1 MVKNLPREKVEND
14 LYLFLRTIYH
24 YERNIAAM
32 FGLDYQE
39 IYLLQSLRR
48 SSPQR
53 LTDISLVLDIPMFTA
68 SRLVER
74 LAQKKLIRKEKGAA
88 DRRSIS
94 VSLLTEGEKM
104 VQAIEKESYERI
116 VQNSDHLSD
125 EDLASLFRMTEKIYE
140 ILGIPKS
147 KVE

>member
-48 SSPQR
+48 ASPQR

-104 VQAIEKESYERI
+104 VRAIEKESYERI
-116 VQNSDHLSD
+116 MQNSDHLSD

-140 ILGIPKS
+140 LLGIPKS
-147 KVE
+147 RIE

>member
-48 SSPQR
+48 ASPQR

-94 VSLLTEGEKM
+94 VSLLPEGEKT
-104 VQAIEKESYERI
+104 VRAIEKESYERI

-125 EDLASLFRMTEKIYE
+125 EKTWHRCSE
-140 ILGIPKS
+140 
-147 KVE
+147 